1 MPLESLLR
9 AELVFG
15 PEDVAV
21 LTSAF
26 EDALRRLGLVD
37 RTDPATT
44 LVARAIIEAAQTGEK
59 DPIRLRD
66 LALLAISK

>member
-1 MPLESLLR
+1 LESLLR
-9 AELVFG
+9 AEVVVFG
-15 PEDVAV
+15 PDDVAA

-37 RTDPATT
+37 RADPATN
-44 LVARAIIEAAQTGEK
+44 LVAIIEAAKTGEK

-66 LALLAISK
+66 LALVAISK

>member
-1 MPLESLLR
+1 LESLLR
-9 AELVFG
+9 AEVAFA
-15 PEDVAV
+15 PDDVAV

-37 RTDPATT
+37 RADPATT
-44 LVARAIIEAAQTGEK
+44 LVARAIIEAAKTGEK

-66 LALLAISK
+66 LALLAIAK